1 MQNLKHFWLISW
13 RKKAN
18 GNVSTSYQCN
28 SKKKFRLKG
37 SMCPERSKIWEK
49 HYTYMV
55 ARQWVFLTQATFS
68 LHAHLSTKIQHKP
81 YIGFYYQSLY
91 VFYNSCRCDLSNKI
105 NYLYVYLLHYG
116 DFYNFFDF
124 RHFFHISKLD
134 RAISSFI
141 YWKVRRDT
149 TINFDGVFG
158 HYTNTVTP

>member
-1 MQNLKHFWLISW
+1 MGRGGGLTEHQITNLGDFPNTWEHGFSEKTAFLMQNLKHFWLISW

-18 GNVSTSYQCN
+18 GNISTSYQYN

-55 ARQWVFLTQATFS
+55 ARQWVFLTRAKFS
-68 LHAHLSTKIQHKP
+68 LHAHLSTNIQPKP

-105 NYLYVYLLHYG
+105 N
-116 DFYNFFDF
+116 
-124 RHFFHISKLD
+124 
-134 RAISSFI
+134 
-141 YWKVRRDT
+141 
-149 TINFDGVFG
+149 
-158 HYTNTVTP
+158 